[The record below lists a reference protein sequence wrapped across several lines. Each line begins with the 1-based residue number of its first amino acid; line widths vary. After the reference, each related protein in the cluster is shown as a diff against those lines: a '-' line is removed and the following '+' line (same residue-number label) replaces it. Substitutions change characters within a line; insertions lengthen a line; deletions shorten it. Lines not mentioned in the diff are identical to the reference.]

1 MLLYMF
7 TSNFFEKG
15 TCQFL
20 KGDLLTE
27 KDCSKYNV
35 DVDVTE
41 LKPVWV
47 EDSDVL
53 RFHGRYVLQNGAQ
66 AHEICGTKGLD
77 NFGGIVVFDV
87 NDESVVSGY
96 FYDGKPTKVK
106 RTKVYWDD
114 VTEDD
119 SRPYFKRDGVK
130 HYFDEVLR
138 VGL

>member
-7 TSNFFEKG
+7 TSNFEKG
-15 TCQFL
+15 TFKFL
-20 KGDLLTE
+20 KGDLLSE

-35 DVDVTE
+35 DTAE

-47 EDSDVL
+47 EDSDLL
-53 RFHGRYVLQNGAQ
+53 RFHGRYALQNGAQ
-66 AHEICGTKGLD
+66 VREICGTKGLD

-96 FYDGKPTKVK
+96 FYGGKPTKVK
-106 RTKVYWDD
+106 RTKVYWDEINGD
-114 VTEDD
+114 EA
-119 SRPYFKRDGVK
+119 RPYFKRDGVK